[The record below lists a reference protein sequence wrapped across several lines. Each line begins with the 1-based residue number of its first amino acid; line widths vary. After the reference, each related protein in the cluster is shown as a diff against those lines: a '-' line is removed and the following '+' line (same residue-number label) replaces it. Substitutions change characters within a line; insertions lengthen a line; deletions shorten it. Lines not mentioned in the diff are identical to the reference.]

1 MADATFADL
10 FGSDLLLH
18 YDASDSSKLFTD
30 TGGTSAA
37 SDGNEVKCI
46 KASSDASITTAA
58 TGTNG
63 PTYRANYSS
72 SGYPA
77 LEFDGVNDRLGV
89 SGVGL
94 TIADFMVVC
103 CFTRISGTA
112 STVWYRGNNIANVI
126 RQLYTGDTGHQIQY
140 GIASSYAGPTIT
152 TSVTGRNV
160 WASALRTGQTELN
173 VLGLCNGLRSTPY
186 GGTLADAFYIG
197 AGESSGILQP
207 ANMAFN
213 EILVIGSTCEWGQV
227 IRAAKIMRNKWGITD
242 PNALPQAASGGVT
255 GFTGLSGVGRLGT

>member
-1 MADATFADL
+1 MANATFANL

-18 YDASDSSKLFTD
+18 ADASAPSSLFTD
-30 TGGTSAA
+30 AACTSLA
-37 SDGNEVKCI
+37 
-46 KASSDASITTAA
+46 SDASEVKGCTQQSDATITTPF

-63 PTYRANYSS
+63 PTYRANYAS

-94 TIADFMVVC
+94 TISDFMVLC

-126 RQLYTGDTGHQIQY
+126 RQLYTGDAGHQIQY
-140 GIASSYAGPTIT
+140 GIASSYSGPTIS

-160 WASALRTGQTELN
+160 
-173 VLGLCNGLRSTPY
+173 
-186 GGTLADAFYIG
+186 
-197 AGESSGILQP
+197 
-207 ANMAFN
+207 
-213 EILVIGSTCEWGQV
+213 
-227 IRAAKIMRNKWGITD
+227 
-242 PNALPQAASGGVT
+242 
-255 GFTGLSGVGRLGT
+255 

>member
-1 MADATFADL
+1 MADATFANL

-18 YDASDSSKLFTD
+18 GDASDSSKLFTD

-37 SDGNEVKCI
+37 SDGNEVKCL
-46 KASSDASITTAA
+46 KQSSDASITTAF

-89 SGVGL
+89 SGAGL
-94 TIADFMVVC
+94 TVSDFMVLV
-103 CFTRISGTA
+103 CFTRISGSA
-112 STVWYRGNNIANVI
+112 STVWYRGNNIANIV
-126 RQLYTGDTGHQIQY
+126 RQLYSSDSGHQLQY
-140 GIASSYAGPTIT
+140 GIASSYGGPTLSATI
-152 TSVTGRNV
+152 TGRNV
-160 WASALRTGQTELN
+160 WATAARTGQHELN
-173 VLGLCNGLRSTPY
+173 CLGHCGGGRNTPY
-186 GGTLADAFYIG
+186 GASIADAFYIG

-213 EILVIGSTCEWGQV
+213 EILVIGSSCEWGQV
-227 IRAAKIMRNKWGITD
+227 IRAAKIMRNKWGVTD
-242 PNALPQAASGGVT
+242 PNALPQAASAAKPGHPMKSQVIG
-255 GFTGLSGVGRLGT
+255 